1 MSRMVVIYSRPA
13 DPAAFDK
20 HYFETHVPL
29 AKQLPGLTGYEV
41 SRGPIIGRITGDTPY
56 MIATLH
62 FESMQAMQQAFA
74 SEIGKACAADRR
86 LFAPNEA
93 DSMMFLFDAEA
104 A

>member
-1 MSRMVVIYSRPA
+1 MQTSS
-13 DPAAFDK
+13 AAPVLGTCSIPSCQ
-20 HYFETHVPL
+20 ERIRI
-29 AKQLPGLTGYEV
+29 
-41 SRGPIIGRITGDTPY
+41 SRGPIIGRMTGDTPY

-86 LFAPNEA
+86 LFAPNDA
-93 DSMMFLFDAEA
+93 DSVMFLFDAEA